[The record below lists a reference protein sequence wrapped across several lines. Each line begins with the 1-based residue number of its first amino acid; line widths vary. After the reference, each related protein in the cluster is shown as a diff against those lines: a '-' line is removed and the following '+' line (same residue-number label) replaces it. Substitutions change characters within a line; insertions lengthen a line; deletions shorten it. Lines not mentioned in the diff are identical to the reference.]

1 MGASC
6 GVGNLRSACTRR
18 SLIPLGAPRSRTR
31 RSVPFLRSAL
41 AAISPPARSRM
52 QCLRR
57 KPEHR
62 IPRFRSCC
70 HHDASRTVEQLPT
83 LKPAKACWL
92 LASFSFHL
100 PTVLSSLKRRISKS
114 QQADQRLL
122 PLSFFGKGRNVGIFI
137 IFATQK
143 KNPSI
148 SRRVFKVWGGV
159 YRTNREN
166 HCSTMIFVFA
176 NSDMPPNMPPD
187 AC

>member
-31 RSVPFLRSAL
+31 RSVPFLRSAV
-41 AAISPPARSRM
+41 ATISPPARSRM
-52 QCLRR
+52 QCLRQ

-62 IPRFRSCC
+62 IPRSRSCC
-70 HHDASRTVEQLPT
+70 HHDASRTVAQQPT

-92 LASFSFHL
+92 SATFSFHL

-148 SRRVFKVWGGV
+148 SRRVFKVWWRRGGSNPRPQALDRQIYILSPV
-159 YRTNREN
+159 
-166 HCSTMIFVFA
+166 IWF
-176 NSDMPPNMPPD
+176 
-187 AC
+187 